1 MIRAGVVRYSEC
13 SAAPV
18 DRVAEGTVRFQLEN
32 SDWEHHQSQLSKEN
46 VPLPTE
52 IFHRQC
58 YVTTWFDK
66 AGFKQRDFIGV
77 DNILWQVGF
86 PQSSSTYPDTAA
98 AVQEN
103 LGELPADERDR
114 IVHGNA
120 AKLYGVG

>member
-1 MIRAGVVRYSEC
+1 MAERFPQLKVVFTS
-13 SAAPV
+13 SSIDWIV
-18 DRVAEGTVRFQLEN
+18 FQLEN
-32 SDWEHHQSQLSKEN
+32 SDWEHHQSQLSKESI
-46 VPLPTE
+46 PLPTE
-52 IFHRQC
+52 VFHRQC

-86 PQSSSTYPDTAA
+86 PQSSSTYPDTGAA
-98 AVQEN
+98 IWEN